1 MCIRDRLWIIDR
13 LRNRGLYRLDTII
26 SIALN
31 DLEYQREQKTVSYTH
46 LDVYKRQVLLHA
58 GAGGLKE
65 GVPMSELKGNF
76 KAAYDVVKRA
86 ERCVLLRS
94 KAANPSHT
102 YAVGNVDGNGLV
114 FGLVL
119 KTDPE
124 AAVREF
130 RTRSFPSWSPWNTS
144 KA

>member
-1 MCIRDRLWIIDR
+1 M
-13 LRNRGLYRLDTII
+13 N
-26 SIALN
+26 
-31 DLEYQREQKTVSYTH
+31 
-46 LDVYKRQVLLHA
+46 
-58 GAGGLKE
+58 
-65 GVPMSELKGNF
+65 ELKGNF

-102 YAVGNVDGNGLV
+102 YAVGDVDSNGLV

-124 AAVREF
+124 AVVVSCTAVHNSVPEPE
-130 RTRSFPSWSPWNTS
+130 T
-144 KA
+144 AEEAE